1 MRPPGD
7 SASLVVAGKSLIAI
21 KNWTFLLG
29 PGFMDGIGTGL
40 MLGWL
45 MYRSGLVSRRVAL
58 LGVIGGPSLA
68 LSGAAVLLGVIPDG
82 STVQHVMTIPEIL
95 WEAFLALWVPIMGF
109 RPVAIGSEGP
119 AARVGAGSP
128 IDAVVAA

>member
-1 MRPPGD
+1 MQPRGT

-45 MYRSGLVSRRVAL
+45 MYRSGLVARPVAL
-58 LGVIGGPSLA
+58 LGVIGGPLLA
-68 LSGAAVLLGVIPDG
+68 ISGAAVLLSVIPDG
-82 STVQHVMTIPEIL
+82 GTVQHVMTVPEVL
-95 WEAFLALWVPIMGF
+95 WEAFLALWVPVIGF
-109 RPVAIGSEGP
+109 RRVGLSAEIVGS
-119 AARVGAGSP
+119 RVGAIAPS
-128 IDAVVAA
+128 DAVVAA